1 MSASAEVFTFGGA
14 QIGGLYA
21 AVDEAT
27 STAALSAAWA
37 AGVRR
42 FDTAPHYGAGLSE
55 ERLGAFLAQFPR
67 DSYLLST
74 KVGRLLVDTDDD
86 TEGAFGFYGA
96 GKRHRIW
103 DFSAEG
109 VRRSLAQS
117 LDRLGLDRIDIALIH
132 DPDQMMDQAVG
143 EAFPA
148 LAELRAEGA
157 INAVGAGMNT
167 VAPLAR
173 FVRETD
179 VDTVMVAGRYTLLDR
194 SAAAE
199 LLPACVDQGVSVI
212 AAGVFNSGLLAD
224 PRPGAT
230 YDYVEAPAAL
240 LARARAIQQ
249 VCADHGVPLRAA
261 AVQFPLRH
269 PAVTTVA
276 VGTGTAAH
284 LHDTVNSF
292 GFAVPEALW
301 ADLDTVSA
309 D

>member
-1 MSASAEVFTFGGA
+1 MIEESYTFGGA

-55 ERLGAFLAQFPR
+55 ERLGAFLRQFPR
-67 DSYLLST
+67 DSYVLST

-86 TEGAFGFYGA
+86 TEGAYDFYGA
-96 GKRHRIW
+96 GRRHRVW
-103 DFSAEG
+103 DFSAAG
-109 VRRSLAQS
+109 VRRSLAES
-117 LDRLGLDRIDIALIH
+117 LERMGLDRVDVALIH
-132 DPDQMMDQAVG
+132 DPDEMMDQAVG

-148 LAELRAEGA
+148 LAEMRSEGTVRS
-157 INAVGAGMNT
+157 VGAGMNA
-167 VAPLAR
+167 VAPLLR

-179 VDTVMVAGRYTLLDR
+179 VDTLMPAGRYTLLDR
-194 SAAAE
+194 SAAVE
-199 LLPACVDQGVSVI
+199 LLPACLDRGVRVI

-224 PRPGAT
+224 PKPGAT
-230 YDYVEAPAAL
+230 YDYVEASPAL
-240 LARARAIQQ
+240 LARAQAIQR

-269 PAVTTVA
+269 PAVSTVA

-284 LHDTVNSF
+284 LHDTVTSF
-292 GFAVPEALW
+292 GYDVPEGLWDDLRAVPV
-301 ADLDTVSA
+301 D
-309 D
+309 